1 MGRAPFTEIL
11 LLDILYDYL
20 MGMGEILLSE
30 NENRRQTG
38 ARYEELAAEYLE
50 NQGLFILE
58 KNYRCRQGE
67 IDLIARDDE
76 YLVFVEVKYR
86 RGEEKGISLEAVD
99 GRKQKRICK
108 AARYYLACS
117 VGNMDISCRFD
128 VVGIDGKEEKVSWI
142 KNAFDFCM

>member
-1 MGRAPFTEIL
+1 M
-11 LLDILYDYL
+11 
-20 MGMGEILLSE
+20 LSE

-38 ARYEELAAEYLE
+38 VRYEKLAAEYLE
-50 NQGLFILE
+50 NRGLFILE

-86 RGEEKGISLEAVD
+86 RGEEKGVSLEAVD

>member
-50 NQGLFILE
+50 NRGLFILE

>member
-67 IDLIARDDE
+67 IDLIARDAE